1 MDQLGPNALGQ
12 VLEPGRVADCY
23 LGLLLPPGPAGEPEA
38 GTVLVVAPASLLHP
52 QVPQPDGSLVYE
64 LLTGHPER
72 EAGELVFVADLT
84 GELRAWPHDT
94 WTKVGADPDQVAQA
108 VIGCWRDG
116 QVTGLQFDDLGFEEA
131 RSLTRP
137 AMTIVRGQLRGRL
150 TTRLLRVHRRWL
162 HPTSGRR
169 AGERF
174 L

>member
-1 MDQLGPNALGQ
+1 VDQFGPNALGE

-38 GTVLVVAPASLLHP
+38 GTVLIVRPSTLLHP
-52 QVPQPDGSLVYE
+52 AVPQPAGSQVYG

-72 EAGELVFVADLT
+72 DPGELVFMADLT
-84 GELRAWPHDT
+84 AELRAWPQDT
-94 WTKVGADPDQVAQA
+94 WAKVGIDPDQVTQA
-108 VIGCWRDG
+108 VICCWQDG
-116 QVTGLQFDDLGFEEA
+116 QVTGLQVDDLGFDEA

-137 AMTIVRGQLRGRL
+137 AMTYVRSRLRGRL
-150 TTRLLRVHRRWL
+150 TARITRVHRRWL

-169 AGERF
+169 PGDRF